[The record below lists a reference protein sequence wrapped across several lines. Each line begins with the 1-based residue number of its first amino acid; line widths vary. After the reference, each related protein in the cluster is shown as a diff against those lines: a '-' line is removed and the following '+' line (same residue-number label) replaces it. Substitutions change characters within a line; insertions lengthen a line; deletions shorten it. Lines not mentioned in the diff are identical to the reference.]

1 MTDIDRLSIQV
12 ETRAENAARGI
23 DSLVSS
29 LRTLNRTVTSTN
41 MGKLSNDL
49 KTVST
54 SIGSFGRSMNT
65 LSQAAQSLNNVNLS
79 NLTAQAQTLNSL
91 ASALQPLGQASTGI
105 KSFNTSIKN
114 LDKTA
119 NVLPSIVEKINA
131 IDLTKFSQQIKEL
144 NTLLAPFQAN
154 INALSSALN
163 NLSKT
168 SKTLPTSL
176 SKSVKTLKSGSGAS
190 SGLFGGLFG
199 GANMLANIYMIRR
212 IGDAIGY
219 LIEQSN
225 AYVENLNLFNVAM
238 GDNAEKAGA
247 FVKSL
252 EVLGVNISEATRYQ
266 ATLYDTAK
274 SLGMTADNA
283 YTLSEQFTKLSYDY
297 ASLYNI
303 PVDQAFEK
311 LEAAVVG
318 MSKPIRALGKDITEA
333 KLTEIAR
340 SLGIQESVRT
350 MSQAEK
356 AELRFIAVMQQSTAA
371 MNDMERTLESPA
383 NQLRILKAQFQSLT
397 REIGN
402 LFIPILTKTLPYIIA
417 FVKAIR
423 NMVNAL
429 AALIGVKLPKFD
441 SSTSGI
447 NNLGSSMDSAS
458 ESASKLQQQLAGF
471 DEIEV
476 IQQKSGGDGEDSGIG
491 GGLGL
496 NLEDYGYANILED
509 VKSKADALVP
519 QMEKLLNVI
528 LAIGAAFA
536 AFKFLTGLMS
546 FVTLLKSSGASVL
559 VAGLGKGFIAL
570 GSSIAAAFGVT
581 SVSSLTAFAIALG
594 AVAAVVATVYAGFK
608 ALQWGL
614 SPAIQQ
620 MDVFAGVSEETKN
633 KLEPVKDDLDDL
645 GKTLNSMEWNNT
657 IITDDDVEN
666 VRSKAKEVIDALTT
680 ELSADKTAALDNL
693 NFLEGTMSDE
703 QLAEMQNKLTTYYD
717 DKIATVSSYE
727 QQIVDIM
734 NTYRDENNR
743 LTQEGYDKIRD
754 IQQKMQDEA
763 ITSMSANEMELAKLR
778 EAFRD
783 NERNLNIEQAREI
796 LQDAAKARDEEIAIA
811 NDKYYQLILEA
822 GKLKEAKL
830 ITEEQYND
838 MVSSAEQARDD
849 AVQAANDQYQGVLD
863 AALQKM
869 PELATYL
876 DLQTLEMRNKWEI
889 RWNEIKTSVSN
900 IWNEMI
906 NGWNTFW
913 GNIGNIIHKKITE
926 IKDKIINFVAE
937 LGRKGDELENNIT
950 TSWNNMWSGLWD
962 TITSWVDKIKG
973 KWDEFT
979 GFLSDK
985 WEGFKSGLANI
996 GNALNPTNWFR
1007 SAAPQTQ
1014 SVMAFASGG
1023 FVPRNAS
1030 FVPPTSL
1037 WTAGEAGR
1045 EVVGKFK
1052 GQNTVM
1058 PLENTGF
1065 IEAIYNAVLKAM
1077 EQAGG
1082 NGNNV
1087 GKVYLDGREL
1097 HRSYVTISKEMDK
1110 SKGK

>member
-1 MTDIDRLSIQV
+1 MTDIDKLSIQI
-12 ETRAENAARGI
+12 ESRAENAAKGI
-23 DSLVSS
+23 DTLVSS
-29 LRTLNRTVTSTN
+29 LRTLNRSVTSTN
-41 MGKLSNDL
+41 MSKLSNDL
-49 KTVST
+49 KTVSS
-54 SIGSFGRSMNT
+54 SISSFGRGLNT
-65 LSQAAQSLNNVNLS
+65 LSNAAQSLNNINIS

-91 ASALQPLGQASTGI
+91 ASALQPLGDASASV
-105 KSFNTSIKN
+105 KSFNTAIKN
-114 LDKTA
+114 LDKSA
-119 NVLPSIVEKINA
+119 DALPTIIEKINA
-131 IDLTKFSQQIKEL
+131 LDLTKFNQQITQL
-144 NTLLAPFQAN
+144 NSLLAPFQAN
-154 INALSSALN
+154 INSLSTALS
-163 NLSKT
+163 NLSKI
-168 SKTLPTSL
+168 SKTLPTSI
-176 SKSVKTLKSGSGAS
+176 SKSVKTLKSGYGATSG
-190 SGLFGGLFG
+190 GLGGLFG
-199 GANMLANIYMIRR
+199 GANMLANVYMLRR
-212 IGDAIGY
+212 VGDAIGY

-225 AYVENLNLFNVAM
+225 AYIENMNLFNVVM
-238 GDNAEKAGA
+238 GENAEKAGQ

-252 EVLGVNISEATRYQ
+252 EILGINISDATRYQ

-318 MSKPIRALGKDITEA
+318 MSKPIRQLGKDITEA

-350 MSQAEK
+350 MTQAEK

-383 NQLRILKAQFQSLT
+383 NQLRVLRAQFEALT
-397 REIGN
+397 RELGN

-423 NMVNAL
+423 NLVNAL
-429 AALIGVKLPKFD
+429 ASLVGVELPTFD
-441 SSTSGI
+441 SSVS
-447 NNLGSSMDSAS
+447 NVANLGSAMDDAS

-476 IQQKSGGDGEDSGIG
+476 IQQQSGSGSGEDALG

-509 VKSKADALVP
+509 VSSKADALVP
-519 QMEKLLNVI
+519 KMEALLKVL

-546 FVTLLKSSGASVL
+546 FVTLLKSSGASAL

-594 AVAAVVATVYAGFK
+594 AVAAVVAAIYAGFK
-608 ALQWGL
+608 ALQWGM
-614 SPAIQQ
+614 SPAIEQ
-620 MDVFAGVSEETKN
+620 MDVFADVSEETKN

-680 ELSADKTAALDNL
+680 ELSADKTAALENL

-734 NTYRDENNR
+734 NAYRDENGR

-754 IQQKMQDEA
+754 IQQTMQDEA
-763 ITSMSANEMELAKLR
+763 ITSMSANETELAKLR

-783 NERNLNIEQAREI
+783 NAVQLNREQAAEI
-796 LQDAAKARDEEIAIA
+796 LQDAAKARDDEIAIA
-811 NDKYYQLILEA
+811 NDKYYQLRLEA
-822 GKLKEAKL
+822 GKLREAGI
-830 ITEEQYND
+830 ITADEYAA
-838 MVSSAEQARDD
+838 MIASAEQARDE

-869 PELATYL
+869 PELANYIDTK
-876 DLQTLEMRNKWEI
+876 TGEIKKKWEVA
-889 RWNEIKTSVSN
+889 WNEIKTFASN
-900 IWNEMI
+900 TWNSI
-906 NGWNTFW
+906 Q
-913 GNIGNIIHKKITE
+913 
-926 IKDKIINFVAE
+926 
-937 LGRKGDELENNIT
+937 
-950 TSWNNMWSGLWD
+950 TSWSNFWSGLWD
-962 TITSWVDKIKG
+962 TIMSWVDKIKG

-1023 FVPRNAS
+1023 FIPRNAS

-1037 WTAGEAGR
+1037 WTAGEAGS
-1045 EVVGKFK
+1045 EVIGKFK
-1052 GQNTVM
+1052 GQDTVM

-1065 IEAIYNAVLKAM
+1065 VEAIYNAVLKAM

-1082 NGNNV
+1082 NGDNV
-1087 GKVYLDGREL
+1087 GKVYIDGKEL
-1097 HRSYVTISKEMDK
+1097 RRSYVKISKEIDK

>member
-1 MTDIDRLSIQV
+1 MTDIDKLSIQI
-12 ETRAENAARGI
+12 ESRAENAAKGI
-23 DSLVSS
+23 DTLVSS
-29 LRTLNRTVTSTN
+29 LRTLNRSVTSTN

-49 KTVST
+49 KTVSS
-54 SIGSFGRSMNT
+54 SISSFGRGLNT
-65 LSQAAQSLNNVNLS
+65 LSNAAQSLNNINIS

-91 ASALQPLGQASTGI
+91 ASALQPLGDASASV
-105 KSFNTSIKN
+105 KSFNTAIKN
-114 LDKTA
+114 LDKSA
-119 NVLPSIVEKINA
+119 DALPTIIEKINA
-131 IDLTKFSQQIKEL
+131 LDLTKFNQQITQL
-144 NTLLAPFQAN
+144 NSLLAPFQAN
-154 INALSSALN
+154 INSLSTALS
-163 NLSKT
+163 NLSKI
-168 SKTLPTSL
+168 SKTLPTSI
-176 SKSVKTLKSGSGAS
+176 SKSVKTLKSGSGAT
-190 SGLFGGLFG
+190 SGGLGSLFG
-199 GANMLANIYMIRR
+199 GANMLANIYMLRR
-212 IGDAIGY
+212 VGDAIGY

-225 AYVENLNLFNVAM
+225 AYIENMNLFNVVM
-238 GDNAEKAGA
+238 GENAEKAGQ

-252 EVLGVNISEATRYQ
+252 EILGINISDATRYQ

-318 MSKPIRALGKDITEA
+318 MSKPIRQLGKDITEA
-333 KLTEIAR
+333 KLT
-340 SLGIQESVRT
+340 
-350 MSQAEK
+350 EK

-383 NQLRILKAQFQSLT
+383 NQLRVLRAQFEALT
-397 REIGN
+397 RELGN
-402 LFIPILTKTLPYIIA
+402 LFIPILTQTLPYIIA

-423 NMVNAL
+423 NLVNAL
-429 AALIGVKLPKFD
+429 ASLVGVELPTFD
-441 SSTSGI
+441 SSVS
-447 NNLGSSMDSAS
+447 NVANLGSAMDDAS

-476 IQQKSGGDGEDSGIG
+476 IQQQSGSGGDEDALG

-509 VKSKADALVP
+509 VSSKADALVP
-519 QMEKLLNVI
+519 KMEALLKVL

-536 AFKFLTGLMS
+536 AFKFLKGLMS
-546 FVTLLKSSGASVL
+546 FISLWKSAGMTGI

-594 AVAAVVATVYAGFK
+594 AVAAVVVAIYAGFK
-608 ALQWGL
+608 ALQWGM
-614 SPAIQQ
+614 SPAIKQ
-620 MDVFAGVSEETKN
+620 MDVFADVSEETKN

-680 ELSADKTAALDNL
+680 ELSADKTAALENL
-693 NFLEGTMSDE
+693 NFLEGTMSDT
-703 QLAEMQNKLTTYYD
+703 QLAEMQSKLTSYYD

-734 NTYRDENNR
+734 NTYRDENGR

-754 IQQKMQDEA
+754 IQQSMQDEA

-783 NERNLNIEQAREI
+783 NAVQLNREQAAEI
-796 LQDAAKARDEEIAIA
+796 LQDAAKARDDEIAIA
-811 NDKYYQLILEA
+811 NDKYYQLKLEA
-822 GKLKEAKL
+822 GKMREAGL
-830 ITEEQYND
+830 ITADEYNS
-838 MVSSAEQARDD
+838 MVSAAELARDE

-869 PELATYL
+869 PELANYIDTK
-876 DLQTLEMRNKWEI
+876 TGEIKKKWEVA
-889 RWNEIKTSVSN
+889 WNEIKTFASN
-900 IWNEMI
+900 TWNSI
-906 NGWNTFW
+906 Q
-913 GNIGNIIHKKITE
+913 
-926 IKDKIINFVAE
+926 
-937 LGRKGDELENNIT
+937 
-950 TSWNNMWSGLWD
+950 TSWNNFWSGLWD
-962 TITSWVDKIKG
+962 TIMSWVDKIKG

-1023 FVPRNAS
+1023 FIPRNAS

-1045 EVVGKFK
+1045 EVIGKFK
-1052 GQNTVM
+1052 GQDTVM

-1065 IEAIYNAVLKAM
+1065 VEAIYNAVLKAM
-1077 EQAGG
+1077 EQSSGSD
-1082 NGNNV
+1082 V
-1087 GKVYLDGREL
+1087 TKVYLDGREL
-1097 HRSYVTISKEMDK
+1097 HRSYVKISKEIDK